1 MEIILPEGTWTV
13 PMSRKNF
20 HLRGCLH
27 DWSGRGSTW
36 SSMTCGVI
44 CSIFR
49 GGTTILV
56 IKESECITT
65 RIKSLSLRF
74 SVASCNAAPNIW
86 ESSPSTS
93 RTLFFFSDKVRIQFH
108 DIMTIYCLVFF
119 GKFFHLLFER
129 YKKFLMCYPTTLMH
143 FLVKS
148 EKFVIVVKSMTTF
161 ITGLSYHVLPHLWIF
176 LLLGPG
182 VYAI

>member
-36 SSMTCGVI
+36 SSMTCSVI

-93 RTLFFFSDKVRIQFH
+93 RTLFFLGQGPNSISRHND
-108 DIMTIYCLVFF
+108 DLLPCFF

-129 YKKFLMCYPTTLMH
+129 YKKCLMWYPTTLMH